1 MPMNDPNKDFV
12 KSALLLVD
20 LQNDFC
26 TGGALAVTDSETVVK
41 TANKAIEFC
50 QQQNIPILASQD
62 WHPANH
68 LSFAIN
74 SGTQVGEVGK
84 LNGIP
89 QVWWPVHCVQGEH
102 GAEFPP
108 ELNHRAISAVF
119 TKGENPQ
126 VDSYSAFFDNDKISQ
141 TRLHAWLQEQQITQL
156 FIMGIATDYCV
167 KFTVLDAL
175 KLGYNVD
182 VLIDGCR
189 GVNLSAKDS
198 ELALAEMSQQ
208 GATLLTTDSLQ

>member
-1 MPMNDPNKDFV
+1 MPMNKPNEDLV

-26 TGGALAVTDSETVVK
+26 TGGALAVADSETVIK
-41 TANKAIEFC
+41 TANKAIELC
-50 QQQNIPILASQD
+50 QRQNIPIIASQD

-68 LSFAIN
+68 LSFAVN
-74 SGTQVGEVGK
+74 SRTQVGDIGT

-89 QVWWPVHCVQGEH
+89 QVWWPVHCVQGEV
-102 GAEFPP
+102 GAEFHP
-108 ELNHRAISAVF
+108 ELNQDAICEVF

-126 VDSYSAFFDNDKISQ
+126 VDSYSAFFDNDKVSQ

-182 VLIDGCR
+182 VLTDGCR
-189 GVNLSAKDS
+189 GVNLSAMDS
-198 ELALAEMSQQ
+198 ELALAEMSQK

>member
-1 MPMNDPNKDFV
+1 MPMNNPNNDLI

-26 TGGALAVTDSETVVK
+26 THGALAVNESELVIQA
-41 TANKAIEFC
+41 ANKAIGNC
-50 QQQNIPILASQD
+50 QQHNIPIIASQD

-74 SGTQVGEVGK
+74 SGTQVGDIGK

-89 QVWWPVHCVQGEH
+89 QVWWPVHCVQGET
-102 GAEFPP
+102 GADFHAS
-108 ELNHRAISAVF
+108 LNCNAISKVF

-126 VDSYSAFFDNDKISQ
+126 VDSYSAFFDNDKVSQ
-141 TRLHAWLQEQQITQL
+141 TRLHTWLQEQQITKL

-175 KLGYNVD
+175 KLGYKVS
-182 VLIDGCR
+182 VLTDGCR
-189 GVNLSAKDS
+189 GVNLSAMDS

>member
-1 MPMNDPNKDFV
+1 MPMNNPSEDLI

-26 TGGALAVTDSETVVK
+26 THGALAVKESELVIQA
-41 TANKAIEFC
+41 ANKVIEYC
-50 QQQNIPILASQD
+50 QQQNIPIIASQD
-62 WHPANH
+62 WHPADH
-68 LSFAIN
+68 LSFAAN
-74 SGTQVGEVGK
+74 SGTQVGDIGQ

-89 QVWWPVHCVQGEH
+89 QVWWPVHCVQNEI
-102 GAEFPP
+102 GADFHPS
-108 ELNHRAISAVF
+108 LNRKVISEVF

-126 VDSYSAFFDNDKISQ
+126 VDSYSAFFDNDKVSQ

-175 KLGYNVD
+175 KLGYKVS
-182 VLIDGCR
+182 VITDGCR
-189 GVNLSAKDS
+189 GVNLSAMDS

>member
-1 MPMNDPNKDFV
+1 MPMNKQSEDLV

-26 TGGALAVTDSETVVK
+26 SGGALAVADSDIVIQ
-41 TANKAIEFC
+41 TANKAIDLC
-50 QQQNIPILASQD
+50 QQQNIPIIASQD
-62 WHPANH
+62 WHPADH
-68 LSFAIN
+68 LSFASN
-74 SGTQVGEVGK
+74 SGTQVGEIGK
-84 LNGIP
+84 LNGIA
-89 QVWWPVHCVQGEH
+89 QVWWPDHCVQGGH
-102 GAEFPP
+102 GAEFHP
-108 ELNHRAISAVF
+108 ELNTEAIVEVF
-119 TKGENPQ
+119 TKGENRQ

-141 TRLHAWLQEQQITQL
+141 TQLHTWLQQQQITQL

-189 GVNLSAKDS
+189 GVNLSAMDS
-198 ELALAEMSQQ
+198 ELALAEMSQK

>member
-1 MPMNDPNKDFV
+1 MPMNKQSEDLV

-26 TGGALAVTDSETVVK
+26 TGGALAVADSDIVIQ
-41 TANKAIEFC
+41 TANKAIELC
-50 QQQNIPILASQD
+50 QKQNIPIIASQD

-68 LSFAIN
+68 LSFASN
-74 SGTQVGEVGK
+74 SGTQVGDIGK
-84 LNGIP
+84 LNGIA
-89 QVWWPVHCVQGEH
+89 QVWWPDHCVQGEY
-102 GAEFPP
+102 GAEFHP
-108 ELNHRAISAVF
+108 ELNRDAIVEVF

-141 TRLHAWLQEQQITQL
+141 TRLHTWLQQQQITQL

-167 KFTVLDAL
+167 KFTVMDAL

-189 GVNLSAKDS
+189 GVNLSAMDS
-198 ELALAEMSQQ
+198 ELALAEMSQK

>member
-1 MPMNDPNKDFV
+1 MPMNKQSEDLV

-26 TGGALAVTDSETVVK
+26 TGGALAVADSDIVIQ
-41 TANKAIEFC
+41 TANKAIELC
-50 QQQNIPILASQD
+50 QKQNIPIIASQD

-68 LSFAIN
+68 LSFASN
-74 SGTQVGEVGK
+74 SGTQVGNIGK
-84 LNGIP
+84 LNGIA
-89 QVWWPVHCVQGEH
+89 QVWWPDHCVQGEY
-102 GAEFPP
+102 GAEFHP
-108 ELNHRAISAVF
+108 ELNRDAIVEVF

-141 TRLHAWLQEQQITQL
+141 TRLHTWLQQQQITQL

-167 KFTVLDAL
+167 KFTVMDAL

-189 GVNLSAKDS
+189 GVNLSAMDS
-198 ELALAEMSQQ
+198 ELALAEMSQK

>member
-1 MPMNDPNKDFV
+1 MPMNNPNNDLI

-26 TGGALAVTDSETVVK
+26 THGALAVNESELVIQA
-41 TANKAIEFC
+41 ANKAIENC
-50 QQQNIPILASQD
+50 QQHNIPIIASQD

-74 SGTQVGEVGK
+74 SGTQVGDIGK

-89 QVWWPVHCVQGEH
+89 QVWWPVHCVQGET
-102 GAEFPP
+102 GADFHAS
-108 ELNHRAISAVF
+108 LNHNAISKVF

-126 VDSYSAFFDNDKISQ
+126 VDSYSAFFDNDKVSQ
-141 TRLHAWLQEQQITQL
+141 TRLHAWLKEQQITQL

-175 KLGYNVD
+175 KLGYKVS
-182 VLIDGCR
+182 VLTDGCR
-189 GVNLSAKDS
+189 GVNLSAMDS

-208 GATLLTTDSLQ
+208 GATLLTTDSLR